1 MSFVHFSV
9 LKDECLEFLTE
20 NASANS
26 YFADLTFGG
35 GGHSFAIVELD
46 ETYKL
51 IATDQDP
58 DALNNGRAKIE
69 EKNLTERIELLA
81 SNFSNFPKLMSEKY
95 PEVEFQGILMDLG
108 VSSHQFD
115 IPERGFSFKYD
126 APLDMRMNY
135 DDDSM
140 ETAAD
145 ICNTRT
151 VEELEEIFRTYGEER
166 FSRRIAEKVVEERP
180 VKTTKDLEDI
190 IFHCYPKKMRFGKIH
205 PATRCFQALRIAV
218 NEELGVLTEVL
229 PQLVN
234 LLKPG
239 GRLCVISFHSL
250 EDRIVKRAFKEFRGK
265 ESPFKILTKKPITP
279 SEKEI
284 AANSRS
290 RSAKLR
296 VIERI

>member
-35 GGHSFAIVELD
+35 GGHGLALISLD
-46 ETYKL
+46 KSYKL

-58 DALNNGRAKIE
+58 DALENGAKLIV
-69 EKNLTERIELLA
+69 EKNLADRIELIS
-81 SNFSNFPKLMSEKY
+81 SNFSQFPKIMNEKY
-95 PEVEFQGILMDLG
+95 PEVKFQGILMDLG

-115 IPERGFSFKYD
+115 IPKRGFSFKYD

-135 DDDSM
+135 EDDSK

-151 VEELEEIFRTYGEER
+151 VEELEEIFRSYGEER

-190 IFHCYPKKMRFGKIH
+190 IFHCYPKKMRFGKTH
-205 PATRCFQALRIAV
+205 PATKCFQALRIAV

-265 ESPFKILTKKPITP
+265 ESPFKILTKKPLTP

>member
-1 MSFVHFSV
+1 M
-9 LKDECLEFLTE
+9 
-20 NASANS
+20 
-26 YFADLTFGG
+26 
-35 GGHSFAIVELD
+35 
-46 ETYKL
+46 
-51 IATDQDP
+51 DQDP
-58 DALNNGRAKIE
+58 DALKNGRKLIE
-69 EKNLTERIELLA
+69 EKKLGERIDLIS
-81 SNFSNFPKLMSEKY
+81 SNFSQFPSLMGDKY
-95 PEVEFQGILMDLG
+95 PEIRFGGILMDLG

-135 DDDSM
+135 EDDTQ

-145 ICNTRT
+145 ICNTRSG
-151 VEELEEIFRTYGEER
+151 EELEEIFREYGEER
-166 FSRRIAEKVVEERP
+166 FSGRIAEKIVEVRP
-180 VKTTKDLEDI
+180 IKTTKDLENI

-218 NEELGVLTEVL
+218 NEELGVLSEVL
-229 PQLVN
+229 PQLTE
-234 LLKPG
+234 LLKTG

-250 EDRIVKRAFKEFRGK
+250 EDRIVKRAFKELAK
-265 ESPFKILTKKPITP
+265 ENESLKIVTKKPITP
-279 SEKEI
+279 GESEI